1 MKKQIIVKLVVLL
14 ILLLTAVLSCI
25 SPLYP
30 EEMFLQHIG
39 TLLLV
44 IILAIDIRKNFLWL
58 SSFMGI
64 AAFTLLHIIAARHV
78 YSFVPYDQW
87 SLSLFGFSVNDY
99 FGFER
104 NQFDRFV
111 HFAFGILIFPYT
123 FQVFSK
129 WKLTKP
135 QTIFVVWAVIQGFSM
150 FYELF
155 EWTLTLVMTSEAA
168 ENYNGQ
174 QGDVWD
180 AHKDMAL
187 AMFGSSIMCVVSA
200 LKKSDK
206 KAIK

>member
-1 MKKQIIVKLVVLL
+1 MKKKTLVKLVVLL
-14 ILLLTAVLSCI
+14 ILLVSGVLSCI

-30 EEMFLQHIG
+30 KEMFLQHIG
-39 TLLLV
+39 TLLLI
-44 IILAIDIRKNFLWL
+44 IILAVDIHKNYLWL
-58 SSFMGI
+58 SSFIGI
-64 AAFTLLHIIAARHV
+64 AAFTLLHIIAARHI

-87 SLSLFGFSVNDY
+87 SMSLFGFSINDY

-111 HFAFGILIFPYT
+111 HFAFGILVFPYT
-123 FQVFSK
+123 FQIFSK
-129 WKLTKP
+129 WKLSKT
-135 QTIFVVWAVIQGFSM
+135 QTIFVVWAVIQSFSM

-155 EWTLTLVMTSEAA
+155 EWTLTIVMTSEAA

-174 QGDVWD
+174 QGDIWD

-187 AMFGSSIMCVVSA
+187 AMVGSNIICGLYA

-206 KAIK
+206 KAL